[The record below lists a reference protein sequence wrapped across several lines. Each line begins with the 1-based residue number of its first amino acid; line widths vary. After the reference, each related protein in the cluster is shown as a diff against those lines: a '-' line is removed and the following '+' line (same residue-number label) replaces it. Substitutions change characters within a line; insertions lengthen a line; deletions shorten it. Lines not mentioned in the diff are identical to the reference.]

1 MVSLS
6 IIPNNDMKIRKLLL
20 VLLPAVMTL
29 AASAQNKVGDNP
41 QTIHGGSLLELESAT
56 KGLRLPR
63 IVLNDATKWT
73 LAGDNEARANG
84 MLIFNETGTEP
95 RGLYYWSEKFTRW
108 VRVVNVNELPDLIA
122 NSVNQST
129 AVRDSVVKSINVAI
143 KTGTLTVPNL
153 VQPGAI
159 TDNVV
164 LADPATGALKIMD
177 FSTLQKSG
185 TTVSNN
191 IAGGQLITTVNEK
204 ASTPV
209 AIPNMFSS
217 TDNLLSSTVAGGA
230 PRTAKIINSNT
241 LSASTGSLVSTVN
254 GQSSAA
260 VPVANGLTASAAGGI
275 RLGGSL
281 ADVTTISTDAEHTL
295 TIAGL
300 INGSSNDNLLL
311 AEASTGVMR
320 QGKLADILQVTNMID
335 QGKITTT
342 VNGASGTASIGN
354 ILSMSGNRL
363 TSTVAGE
370 AKSADIITTN
380 ALSGNGGKLTSTIN
394 GVPSSTGVLVNSGL
408 NISATA
414 IQLGG
419 ELLIPNTTITTTAN
433 NTLSIKGLVGDGAI
447 SDKVVV
453 ANGTDGLLKTIDA
466 TNNNTFGTIVAR
478 DANGDFSASKIT
490 ANDLIAGYQTAE
502 VFNTTATI
510 LNIGGAATTL
520 NMGTAAGITTLKGS
534 FAQSGAGTF
543 TTGTGAVTLNGA
555 TTLNSNFIQSGAGAF
570 TTGTGAVTLN
580 GATTI
585 NNDFTQTGNKTFT
598 TGSGAVA
605 LNGHVTLDKGKILKL
620 SGSSAG
626 TVGLIAPD
634 IANTYSLIL
643 PTMQAAAGQVLTS
656 SDGNGTLIWT
666 SVAPVEVGGVEGN
679 TLRWDDSSKKWATSD
694 AFTNDGTV
702 LTANKDFIQT
712 ATGTFTTGTG
722 AVTLNG
728 AVSIAANKS
737 LTFATGAGNFDQ
749 SASSG
754 VFKTGTG
761 AVALNG
767 AVTVAADNSFTQTG
781 TGTFTTG
788 SGVVTLNGDVT
799 VTTGKVT
806 TPVTTAEVF
815 NTTAETLNIGGAAT
829 TLKMG
834 AATGTTTVNNDLLVM
849 GKTTLKTLAAAA
861 DADNVVTVAAD
872 GTLHQRVLGVTP
884 FIKVTGDYT
893 IKMADN
899 TVVLKGATA
908 NVAFT
913 LPTIAD
919 GVVVGTT
926 FRIINLS
933 NNFKIS
939 LSAAVRTAFDLQ
951 ISQILSGSTT
961 VDGTVAGNKM
971 TIMWDGDEWIQAGN

>member
-1 MVSLS
+1 
-6 IIPNNDMKIRKLLL
+6 MKSKNLLL
-20 VLLPAVMTL
+20 LLSFVAFALSV
-29 AASAQNKVGDNP
+29 SAQNKVGDNP

-84 MLIFNETGTEP
+84 MLIFNEKGVEP

-122 NSVNQST
+122 NCVNQSV
-129 AVRDSVVKSINVAI
+129 AVRDSVVKAINVAI
-143 KTGTLTVPNL
+143 KTGTLAVPNT
-153 VQPGAI
+153 VQPGAT

-164 LADPATGALKIMD
+164 LADPATGVLKIMD

-230 PRTAKIINSNT
+230 TRTAKIINSNT
-241 LSASTGSLVSTVN
+241 LSASTGSLVSTIN
-254 GQSSAA
+254 GQPSTA
-260 VPVANGLTASAAGGI
+260 VPVANGLRASEAGGI
-275 RLGGSL
+275 QLGGTL
-281 ADVTTISTDAEHTL
+281 TDATTISTDAEHTL

-300 INGSSNDNLLL
+300 LNGTNGDNLLL

-320 QGKLADILQVTNMID
+320 QGKLADMLQVTNTIAA
-335 QGKITTT
+335 GKITTT

-354 ILSMSGNRL
+354 ILSMSGNTL

-370 AKSADIITTN
+370 AKLADIITTN

-394 GVPSSTGVLVNSGL
+394 GVLSSTGVLVNNGL

-453 ANGTDGLLKTIDA
+453 ASGTDGLLKTIAA
-466 TNNNTFGTIVAR
+466 TNLNTPGTIVAR
-478 DANGDFSASKIT
+478 DASGDFSASKIT

-520 NMGTAAGITTLKGS
+520 NMGAAAGITTLKGS
-534 FAQSGAGTF
+534 FIQSGAGTF
-543 TTGTGAVTLNGA
+543 TTGSGAVTLNGA
-555 TTLNSNFIQSGAGAF
+555 
-570 TTGTGAVTLN
+570 
-580 GATTI
+580 
-585 NNDFTQTGNKTFT
+585 
-598 TGSGAVA
+598 
-605 LNGHVTLDKGKILKL
+605 
-620 SGSSAG
+620 
-626 TVGLIAPD
+626 
-634 IANTYSLIL
+634 
-643 PTMQAAAGQVLTS
+643 
-656 SDGNGTLIWT
+656 
-666 SVAPVEVGGVEGN
+666 
-679 TLRWDDSSKKWATSD
+679 
-694 AFTNDGTV
+694 
-702 LTANKDFIQT
+702 
-712 ATGTFTTGTG
+712 
-722 AVTLNG
+722 
-728 AVSIAANKS
+728 
-737 LTFATGAGNFDQ
+737 
-749 SASSG
+749 
-754 VFKTGTG
+754 
-761 AVALNG
+761 
-767 AVTVAADNSFTQTG
+767 
-781 TGTFTTG
+781 
-788 SGVVTLNGDVT
+788 VT

-806 TPVTTAEVF
+806 TPAITAEVF
-815 NTTAETLNIGGAAT
+815 NTTAETLNIGGAAI

-834 AATGTTTVNNDLLVM
+834 AATGTTTINNNLLVT
-849 GKTTLKTLAAAA
+849 GTTTLKTLAAAA

-872 GTLHQRVLGVTP
+872 GTLHQRILGVTP

-913 LPTIAD
+913 LPATGD

-933 NNFKIS
+933 NYKIS
-939 LSAAVRTAFDLQ
+939 LSAAVRTAVDLQ
-951 ISQILSGSTT
+951 SSQILSGSTT

>member
-1 MVSLS
+1 
-6 IIPNNDMKIRKLLL
+6 MKSKNLLL
-20 VLLPAVMTL
+20 LLSFVAFALSV
-29 AASAQNKVGDNP
+29 SAQNKVGDNP

-84 MLIFNETGTEP
+84 MLIFNEKGVEP

-122 NSVNQST
+122 NSVNQSV
-129 AVRDSVVKSINVAI
+129 AVRDSVVKAINVAI
-143 KTGTLTVPNL
+143 KTGTLAVPNT
-153 VQPGAI
+153 VQPGAT

-164 LADPATGALKIMD
+164 LADPATGVLKIMD

-230 PRTAKIINSNT
+230 TRTAKIINSNT
-241 LSASTGSLVSTVN
+241 LSASTGSLVSTIN
-254 GQSSAA
+254 GQPSTA
-260 VPVANGLTASAAGGI
+260 VPVANGLRASEAGGI
-275 RLGGSL
+275 QLGGTL
-281 ADVTTISTDAEHTL
+281 TDATTISTDAEHTL

-300 INGSSNDNLLL
+300 LNGTNGDNLLL

-320 QGKLADILQVTNMID
+320 QGKLADMLQVTNTIAA
-335 QGKITTT
+335 GKITTT

-354 ILSMSGNRL
+354 ILSMSGNTL

-370 AKSADIITTN
+370 AKLADIITTN

-394 GVPSSTGVLVNSGL
+394 GVLSSTGVLVNNGL

-453 ANGTDGLLKTIDA
+453 ASGTDGLLKTIAA
-466 TNNNTFGTIVAR
+466 TNLNTPGTIVAR
-478 DANGDFSASKIT
+478 DASGDFSASKIT

-520 NMGTAAGITTLKGS
+520 NMGAAAGITTLKGS
-534 FAQSGAGTF
+534 FIQSGAGTF
-543 TTGTGAVTLNGA
+543 NTGTGAVTLNGA
-555 TTLNSNFIQSGAGAF
+555 TTLNNNFIQSGAG
-570 TTGTGAVTLN
+570 
-580 GATTI
+580 
-585 NNDFTQTGNKTFT
+585 TFT
-598 TGSGAVA
+598 TGSGAVT
-605 LNGHVTLDKGKILKL
+605 LNGDAAI
-620 SGSSAG
+620 
-626 TVGLIAPD
+626 
-634 IANTYSLIL
+634 
-643 PTMQAAAGQVLTS
+643 AAGKSL
-656 SDGNGTLIWT
+656 
-666 SVAPVEVGGVEGN
+666 
-679 TLRWDDSSKKWATSD
+679 
-694 AFTNDGTV
+694 
-702 LTANKDFIQT
+702 
-712 ATGTFTTGTG
+712 TFTTGAGNFDQSASTGAFKTGTG

-728 AVSIAANKS
+728 AV
-737 LTFATGAGNFDQ
+737 
-749 SASSG
+749 
-754 VFKTGTG
+754 
-761 AVALNG
+761 
-767 AVTVAADNSFTQTG
+767 
-781 TGTFTTG
+781 
-788 SGVVTLNGDVT
+788 T

-806 TPVTTAEVF
+806 TPAITAEVF
-815 NTTAETLNIGGAAT
+815 NTTAETLNIGGAAI

-834 AATGTTTVNNDLLVM
+834 AATGTTTINNNLLVT
-849 GKTTLKTLAAAA
+849 GTTTLKTLAAAA

-872 GTLHQRVLGVTP
+872 GTLHQRILGVTP

-913 LPTIAD
+913 LPATGD

-933 NNFKIS
+933 NYKIS
-939 LSAAVRTAFDLQ
+939 LSAAVRTAVDLQ
-951 ISQILSGSTT
+951 SSQILSGSTT

>member
-1 MVSLS
+1 
-6 IIPNNDMKIRKLLL
+6 MKSKNLLL
-20 VLLPAVMTL
+20 LLSFVAFALSV
-29 AASAQNKVGDNP
+29 SAQNKVGDNP

-84 MLIFNETGTEP
+84 MLIFNEKGVEP

-122 NSVNQST
+122 NCVNQSV
-129 AVRDSVVKSINVAI
+129 AVRDSVVKAINVAI
-143 KTGTLTVPNL
+143 KTGTLAVPNT
-153 VQPGAI
+153 VQPGAT

-164 LADPATGALKIMD
+164 LADPATGVLKIMD

-230 PRTAKIINSNT
+230 TRTAKIINSNT
-241 LSASTGSLVSTVN
+241 LSASTGSLVSTIN
-254 GQSSAA
+254 GQPSTA
-260 VPVANGLTASAAGGI
+260 VPVANGLRASEAGGI
-275 RLGGSL
+275 QLGGTL
-281 ADVTTISTDAEHTL
+281 TDATTISTDAEHTL

-300 INGSSNDNLLL
+300 LNGTNGDNLLL

-320 QGKLADILQVTNMID
+320 QGKLADMLQVTNTIAA
-335 QGKITTT
+335 GKITTT

-354 ILSMSGNRL
+354 ILSMSGNTL

-370 AKSADIITTN
+370 AKLADIITTN

-394 GVPSSTGVLVNSGL
+394 GVLSSTGVLVNNGL

-453 ANGTDGLLKTIDA
+453 ASGTDGLLKTIAA
-466 TNNNTFGTIVAR
+466 TNLNTPGTIVAR
-478 DANGDFSASKIT
+478 DASGDFSASKIT

-520 NMGTAAGITTLKGS
+520 NMGAAAGITTLKGS
-534 FAQSGAGTF
+534 FIQSGAGTF
-543 TTGTGAVTLNGA
+543 NTGTGAVTLNGA
-555 TTLNSNFIQSGAGAF
+555 TTLNNNFIQSGAG
-570 TTGTGAVTLN
+570 
-580 GATTI
+580 
-585 NNDFTQTGNKTFT
+585 TFT
-598 TGSGAVA
+598 TGSGAV
-605 LNGHVTLDKGKILKL
+605 
-620 SGSSAG
+620 
-626 TVGLIAPD
+626 
-634 IANTYSLIL
+634 
-643 PTMQAAAGQVLTS
+643 
-656 SDGNGTLIWT
+656 
-666 SVAPVEVGGVEGN
+666 
-679 TLRWDDSSKKWATSD
+679 
-694 AFTNDGTV
+694 
-702 LTANKDFIQT
+702 
-712 ATGTFTTGTG
+712 
-722 AVTLNG
+722 TLNG
-728 AVSIAANKS
+728 A
-737 LTFATGAGNFDQ
+737 
-749 SASSG
+749 
-754 VFKTGTG
+754 
-761 AVALNG
+761 
-767 AVTVAADNSFTQTG
+767 
-781 TGTFTTG
+781 
-788 SGVVTLNGDVT
+788 VT

-806 TPVTTAEVF
+806 TPAITAEVF
-815 NTTAETLNIGGAAT
+815 NTTAETLNIGGAAI

-834 AATGTTTVNNDLLVM
+834 AATGTTTINNNLLVT
-849 GKTTLKTLAAAA
+849 GTTTLKTLAAAA

-872 GTLHQRVLGVTP
+872 GTLHQRILGVTP

-913 LPTIAD
+913 LPATGD

-933 NNFKIS
+933 NYKIS
-939 LSAAVRTAFDLQ
+939 LSAAVRTAVDLQ
-951 ISQILSGSTT
+951 SSQILSGSTT

>member
-1 MVSLS
+1 
-6 IIPNNDMKIRKLLL
+6 MKSKNLLL
-20 VLLPAVMTL
+20 LLSFVAFALSV
-29 AASAQNKVGDNP
+29 SAQNKVGDNP

-84 MLIFNETGTEP
+84 MLIFNEKGVEP

-122 NSVNQST
+122 NSVNQSV
-129 AVRDSVVKSINVAI
+129 AVRDSVVKAINVAI
-143 KTGTLTVPNL
+143 KTGTLAVPNT
-153 VQPGAI
+153 VQPGAT

-164 LADPATGALKIMD
+164 LADPATGVLKIMD

-230 PRTAKIINSNT
+230 TRTAKIINSNT
-241 LSASTGSLVSTVN
+241 LSASTGSLVSTIN
-254 GQSSAA
+254 GQPSTA
-260 VPVANGLTASAAGGI
+260 VPVANGLRASEAGGI
-275 RLGGSL
+275 QLGGTL
-281 ADVTTISTDAEHTL
+281 TDATTISTDAEHTL

-300 INGSSNDNLLL
+300 LNGTNGDNLLL

-320 QGKLADILQVTNMID
+320 QGKLADMLQVTNTIAA
-335 QGKITTT
+335 GKITTT

-354 ILSMSGNRL
+354 ILSMSGNTL

-370 AKSADIITTN
+370 AKLADIITTN

-394 GVPSSTGVLVNSGL
+394 GVLSSTGVLVNNGL

-453 ANGTDGLLKTIDA
+453 ASGTDGLLKTIAA
-466 TNNNTFGTIVAR
+466 TNLNTPGTVVAR
-478 DANGDFSASKIT
+478 DASGDFSASKIT

-520 NMGTAAGITTLKGS
+520 NMGAAAGITTLKGS
-534 FAQSGAGTF
+534 FIQSGAGTF
-543 TTGTGAVTLNGA
+543 N
-555 TTLNSNFIQSGAGAF
+555 
-570 TTGTGAVTLN
+570 
-580 GATTI
+580 
-585 NNDFTQTGNKTFT
+585 
-598 TGSGAVA
+598 
-605 LNGHVTLDKGKILKL
+605 
-620 SGSSAG
+620 
-626 TVGLIAPD
+626 
-634 IANTYSLIL
+634 
-643 PTMQAAAGQVLTS
+643 
-656 SDGNGTLIWT
+656 
-666 SVAPVEVGGVEGN
+666 
-679 TLRWDDSSKKWATSD
+679 
-694 AFTNDGTV
+694 
-702 LTANKDFIQT
+702 
-712 ATGTFTTGTG
+712 TGTG

-728 AVSIAANKS
+728 AV
-737 LTFATGAGNFDQ
+737 
-749 SASSG
+749 
-754 VFKTGTG
+754 
-761 AVALNG
+761 
-767 AVTVAADNSFTQTG
+767 
-781 TGTFTTG
+781 
-788 SGVVTLNGDVT
+788 T

-806 TPVTTAEVF
+806 TPAITAEVF
-815 NTTAETLNIGGAAT
+815 NTTAETLNIGGAAI

-834 AATGTTTVNNDLLVM
+834 AATGTTTINNNLLVT
-849 GKTTLKTLAAAA
+849 GTTTLKTLAAAA

-872 GTLHQRVLGVTP
+872 GTLHQRILGVTP

-913 LPTIAD
+913 LPATGD

-933 NNFKIS
+933 NYKIS
-939 LSAAVRTAFDLQ
+939 LSAAVRTAVDLQ
-951 ISQILSGSTT
+951 SSQILSGSTT

>member
-1 MVSLS
+1 
-6 IIPNNDMKIRKLLL
+6 MKSKNLLL
-20 VLLPAVMTL
+20 LLSFVAFALSV
-29 AASAQNKVGDNP
+29 SAQNKVGDNP

-84 MLIFNETGTEP
+84 MLIFNEKGVEP

-122 NSVNQST
+122 NCVNQSV
-129 AVRDSVVKSINVAI
+129 AVRDSVVKAINVAI
-143 KTGTLTVPNL
+143 KTGTLAVPNT
-153 VQPGAI
+153 VQPGAT

-164 LADPATGALKIMD
+164 LADPATGVLKIMD

-230 PRTAKIINSNT
+230 TRTAKIINSNT
-241 LSASTGSLVSTVN
+241 LSASTGSLVSTIN
-254 GQSSAA
+254 GQPSTA
-260 VPVANGLTASAAGGI
+260 VPVANGLRASEAGGI
-275 RLGGSL
+275 QLGGTL
-281 ADVTTISTDAEHTL
+281 TDATTISTDAEHTL

-300 INGSSNDNLLL
+300 LNGTNGDNLLL

-320 QGKLADILQVTNMID
+320 QGKLADMLQVTNTIAA
-335 QGKITTT
+335 GKITTT

-354 ILSMSGNRL
+354 ILSMSGNTL

-370 AKSADIITTN
+370 AKLADIITTN

-394 GVPSSTGVLVNSGL
+394 GVLSSTGVLVNNGL

-453 ANGTDGLLKTIDA
+453 ASGTDGLLKTIAA
-466 TNNNTFGTIVAR
+466 TNLNTPGTVVAR
-478 DANGDFSASKIT
+478 DASGDFSASKIT

-520 NMGTAAGITTLKGS
+520 NMGAAAGITTLKGS
-534 FAQSGAGTF
+534 FIQSGAGTF
-543 TTGTGAVTLNGA
+543 TTGSGAVTLNGDA
-555 TTLNSNFIQSGAGAF
+555 AIAAGKS
-570 TTGTGAVTLN
+570 L
-580 GATTI
+580 
-585 NNDFTQTGNKTFT
+585 TFT
-598 TGSGAVA
+598 TGAGNFDQSASTGAF
-605 LNGHVTLDKGKILKL
+605 K
-620 SGSSAG
+620 
-626 TVGLIAPD
+626 
-634 IANTYSLIL
+634 
-643 PTMQAAAGQVLTS
+643 
-656 SDGNGTLIWT
+656 
-666 SVAPVEVGGVEGN
+666 
-679 TLRWDDSSKKWATSD
+679 
-694 AFTNDGTV
+694 
-702 LTANKDFIQT
+702 
-712 ATGTFTTGTG
+712 TGTG

-728 AVSIAANKS
+728 AV
-737 LTFATGAGNFDQ
+737 
-749 SASSG
+749 
-754 VFKTGTG
+754 
-761 AVALNG
+761 
-767 AVTVAADNSFTQTG
+767 
-781 TGTFTTG
+781 
-788 SGVVTLNGDVT
+788 T

-806 TPVTTAEVF
+806 TPAITAEVF
-815 NTTAETLNIGGAAT
+815 NTTAETLNIGGAAI

-834 AATGTTTVNNDLLVM
+834 AATGTTTINNNLLVT
-849 GKTTLKTLAAAA
+849 GTTTLKTLAAAA

-872 GTLHQRVLGVTP
+872 GTLHQRILGVTP

-913 LPTIAD
+913 LPATGD

-933 NNFKIS
+933 NYKIS
-939 LSAAVRTAFDLQ
+939 LSAAVRTAVDLQ
-951 ISQILSGSTT
+951 SSQILSGSTT